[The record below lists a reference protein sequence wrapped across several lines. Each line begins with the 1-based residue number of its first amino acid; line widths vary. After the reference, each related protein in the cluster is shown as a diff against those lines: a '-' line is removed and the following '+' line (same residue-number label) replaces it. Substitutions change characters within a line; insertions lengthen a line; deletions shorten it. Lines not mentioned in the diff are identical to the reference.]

1 MQATYPS
8 AITPYPV
15 RVEGRL
21 QPPSRWLWMIKWL
34 LALPHFIVL
43 AFLWLAFT
51 ASSVAALIA
60 VMFTGRY
67 PRSLFDFNVGVMR
80 WSWRVAFYAYG
91 ANGTDRYPPF
101 TLGEAPDYPARLQVA
116 YPEHQRRGLAL
127 LGWWLAGI
135 PQYLIAGLFLGG
147 GLAGWTAW
155 AGSGWGGLIG
165 LLVLVAALVLLFD
178 GSYPRSIFDFVL
190 GLDRW
195 VLRVVAYAAVM
206 TPDYPPFRLD
216 AGESDPAGAMTVTS
230 PALASND
237 EGQAAS
243 PSWGAARITA
253 TLLASVVA
261 LVGIVAMTAGGAATG
276 LDRTQRDAAGY
287 LMTPTESYSTGAY
300 ALVSRSYRLG
310 AVGDRF
316 VARELLG
323 TVSLRAQG
331 NRPVFVGIAPAAAV
345 TNYLAGV
352 ADAEA
357 GGLGAQSAGLQT
369 HAGRAPATP
378 PVAQHFWVASATGA
392 GARTLTWKVRPGA
405 WRVVVMNADGA
416 RGVSSELSI
425 GASFPHLLG
434 IGIALLAGGLLT
446 LLLAGGALYV
456 LVRGRHDAN

>member
-1 MQATYPS
+1 MQATFPS

-21 QPPSRWLWMIKWL
+21 QPPSRWLWLIKWL

-51 ASSVAALIA
+51 ASSVVAFIA
-60 VMFTGRY
+60 VMFSGRY

-101 TLGEAPDYPARLQVA
+101 TLGEAPDYPARFQVA
-116 YPEHQRRGLAL
+116 YPVYQRRGLAL

-178 GSYPRSIFDFVL
+178 GSYPRPIFDFVL

-206 TPDYPPFRLD
+206 TPEYPPFRLD
-216 AGESDPAGAMTVTS
+216 AGESDPAGAIAVS
-230 PALASND
+230 SSA
-237 EGQAAS
+237 
-243 PSWGAARITA
+243 PSTRAHRAQSSTWGAARITA
-253 TLLASVVA
+253 TLLASITV
-261 LVGIVAMTAGGAATG
+261 LVGLLAITAGGAATV
-276 LDRTQRDAAGY
+276 LDRTQRDAGGY
-287 LMTPTESYSTGAY
+287 LMTPSESYSTGTY

-310 AVGDRF
+310 ALGDRF

-323 TVSLRAQG
+323 SVSLRAQSG
-331 NRPVFVGIAPAAAV
+331 RPVFVGIAPAAAV
-345 TNYLAGV
+345 STYLAGV
-352 ADAEA
+352 AHAEA
-357 GGLGAQSAGLQT
+357 GGLGSESAGLHT
-369 HAGRAPATP
+369 HPGGAPAAP
-378 PVAQHFWVASATGA
+378 PAAEHFWVASATGA
-392 GARTLTWKVRPGA
+392 GVRTLTWNVRRGA

-425 GASFPHLLG
+425 GARFPHLLQT
-434 IGIALLAGGLLT
+434 GIAAFVAGLLT
-446 LLLAGGALYV
+446 LLLACGALYV
-456 LVRGRHDAN
+456 LVRRRPDAN